1 MQTGR
6 PPRAGSASLAG
17 FSSRDADPRQRTGGR
32 RKVVCPGSSR
42 KGWGEGSGVCEPKWV
57 ALSLASTLSRA
68 GRRRTGEAQEWAEEG
83 RWVTGEK
90 LKESHRLGLSSQQ
103 WAPCLRILRWGRS
116 SGRRGSG
123 HAREEAGRG
132 SWRCSASPP
141 EHPPGPAHPSSGAP
155 VLLPVQTASPVSP
168 RFFSGGSGKSVQPRV
183 SVAPDLS

>member
-17 FSSRDADPRQRTGGR
+17 FSSQDADPRQRTGGR
-32 RKVVCPGSSR
+32 RKAVCPGSSR
-42 KGWGEGSGVCEPKWV
+42 KGRGEGSGVCERKWV
-57 ALSLASTLSRA
+57 VLSLASTLSRA

-90 LKESHRLGLSSQQ
+90 LKESRRLGLSSQQ

-123 HAREEAGRG
+123 RAREEAGRG
-132 SWRCSASPP
+132 SWRCSASPRSVLLALRT
-141 EHPPGPAHPSSGAP
+141 HPPEPRCFFPFRR
-155 VLLPVQTASPVSP
+155 LPLVSL
-168 RFFSGGSGKSVQPRV
+168 RFFSGGSGTSVQPRV
-183 SVAPDLS
+183 SVARDR